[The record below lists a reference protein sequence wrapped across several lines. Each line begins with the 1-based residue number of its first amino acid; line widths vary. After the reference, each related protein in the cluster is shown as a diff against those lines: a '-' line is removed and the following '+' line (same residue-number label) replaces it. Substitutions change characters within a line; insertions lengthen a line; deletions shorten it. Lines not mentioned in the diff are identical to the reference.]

1 MKHKHILID
10 NKVEIVEDR
19 DDAVWAMNVDYK
31 LTAFNASFGD
41 RLSKAG
47 WGKPERGM
55 DLRPVYQ
62 SANFFNPC
70 SKGCAQALDRYPT
83 TSKHSFEE
91 NGELTVHEFSFQP
104 FMDNSGEVI
113 GCCIWQKDISQAVKN
128 IHKLQ
133 ESERRYREAQ
143 EITVFGHWNWDIRED
158 KISWSN
164 QLFRIFEQEPGKF
177 EATFDALMKII
188 HPEDRDGFVEDVQ
201 DSIKKNRMHDVIHRI
216 VLENGKTRYVHQ
228 KGRPFYDE
236 NGKPYRMAGTTQDVT
251 KDVLANQ
258 QIVEQNHELQ
268 NFVRII
274 SHNLRGPISN
284 VLMLSKIYEWGKN
297 PMNDDI
303 VKKIE
308 HTTEA
313 LDQTIKDLHLSL
325 SLKSADREKFRE
337 VHLKDVMKDVD
348 GLLSEEI
355 TKHKA
360 TIHTDF
366 TKVDLVFGAKSYVVN
381 IFYNL
386 ILNAINYA
394 KEGIPAIISINTEEL
409 VDSILI
415 RFTDNGIG
423 MELTPEKERKIFDM
437 YGRLS
442 GTTEGKGFGLYLVKT
457 QVEAMDGKIEVQS
470 EKDVGIT
477 FTLIF
482 PKHHII

>member
-62 SANFFNPC
+62 SAYFFNPS

-83 TSKHSFEE
+83 TSKHTFEK

-201 DSIKKNRMHDVIHRI
+201 DSIKKNRMHDVDR
-216 VLENGKTRYVHQ
+216 
-228 KGRPFYDE
+228 
-236 NGKPYRMAGTTQDVT
+236 
-251 KDVLANQ
+251 
-258 QIVEQNHELQ
+258 
-268 NFVRII
+268 
-274 SHNLRGPISN
+274 
-284 VLMLSKIYEWGKN
+284 
-297 PMNDDI
+297 
-303 VKKIE
+303 
-308 HTTEA
+308 
-313 LDQTIKDLHLSL
+313 
-325 SLKSADREKFRE
+325 KS
-337 VHLKDVMKDVD
+337 
-348 GLLSEEI
+348 
-355 TKHKA
+355 
-360 TIHTDF
+360 
-366 TKVDLVFGAKSYVVN
+366 VV
-381 IFYNL
+381 
-386 ILNAINYA
+386 
-394 KEGIPAIISINTEEL
+394 
-409 VDSILI
+409 
-415 RFTDNGIG
+415 
-423 MELTPEKERKIFDM
+423 
-437 YGRLS
+437 
-442 GTTEGKGFGLYLVKT
+442 
-457 QVEAMDGKIEVQS
+457 
-470 EKDVGIT
+470 
-477 FTLIF
+477 
-482 PKHHII
+482 